1 MNFLTVTVPP
11 KFWADHEARSDETA
25 GEVVRRSARALV
37 VQLTQAQWEDLL
49 ADALHYASLG
59 SGVYG
64 FAGERGLVAS
74 AQATV
79 RRLGS
84 NPSEPRVS

>member
-11 KFWADHEARSDETA
+11 KFWAGHEARSDETA
-25 GEVVRRSARALV
+25 VEVVRRSARAV
-37 VQLTQAQWEDLL
+37 VVRLTQAQWEDLL
-49 ADALHYASLG
+49 ADAQHYASLG

-84 NPSEPRVS
+84 NLS